1 MGIRLYADLALLA
14 VTAIW
19 GATFVIVKDAV
30 SCYPAFSF
38 LSLRFAL
45 AVFSFLPLLLGN
57 RNPAKLGELKAGF
70 LTGFFLF
77 AGYAFQTLGLKF
89 TTASK
94 AGFITGLSVVIV
106 PILSALF
113 LGQSPPRRVWVGAG
127 LATIGLAFLSL
138 KGSFIPSTG
147 DLLVLACAVAYA
159 AQIVALG
166 KFAPRMHP
174 FPLTFAQ
181 LLIVMFMSIALALSI
196 ERPVPIPTSKV
207 IWAAIFTGI
216 PATSLAFCVQTFAQ
230 KYTSPSHAA
239 LIFSAE
245 PVFAALF
252 AFLIAGE
259 TLGPRELLG
268 CILIIAAMLLAEPE
282 AHKGR
287 EK

>member
-19 GATFVIVKDAV
+19 GATFVIVKEAV
-30 SCYPAFSF
+30 SCYPTFSF

-45 AVFSFLPLLLGN
+45 AVFSFLPLLLGKKSL
-57 RNPAKLGELKAGF
+57 PKPGELKAGL
-70 LTGFFLF
+70 LTGLFLF
-77 AGYAFQTLGLKF
+77 AGYAFQTLGLRF

-106 PILSALF
+106 PMLSALF
-113 LGQSPPRRVWVGAG
+113 LGQSPPGRVWVGAG
-127 LATIGLAFLSL
+127 LAAIGLAFLSL
-138 KGSFIPSTG
+138 KGSLIPSVG

-166 KFAPRMHP
+166 KFAPSMHP

-181 LLIVMFMSIALALSI
+181 LFAVMLMSTALAFAI
-196 ERPVPIPTSKV
+196 ERPVQFPPSKV
-207 IWAAIFTGI
+207 VWAALFTGI
-216 PATSLAFCVQTFAQ
+216 PATSLAFGVQTFAQ
-230 KYTSPSHAA
+230 KYTPPSHAA

-259 TLGPRELLG
+259 TLGPRELFG
-268 CILIIAAMLLAEPE
+268 CILITAAMLLAET
-282 AHKGR
+282 KGS
-287 EK
+287 